1 MLIYKITNIVNNK
14 VYIGQTTKT
23 LEERKKNYLN
33 EYKWNK
39 NPRVIIR
46 AMRKYGF
53 DNFKFEI
60 LEDNIKTQQELDNR
74 ERYYITEVYHSLVE
88 ENGYNVERGGNGQGK
103 HTEITKQKIGD
114 AQKGELNHM
123 FGKTG
128 ELNKTSK
135 KILELTTDK
144 IYGSA
149 CEAARALNINFS
161 HVCAVARGTRG
172 STGGYVFRYLDENDE
187 PIKIESVKIKSSLIR
202 QKILSKYQYLI

>member
-53 DNFKFEI
+53 NNFKFEI

-103 HTEITKQKIGD
+103 HTGITKQKIGD